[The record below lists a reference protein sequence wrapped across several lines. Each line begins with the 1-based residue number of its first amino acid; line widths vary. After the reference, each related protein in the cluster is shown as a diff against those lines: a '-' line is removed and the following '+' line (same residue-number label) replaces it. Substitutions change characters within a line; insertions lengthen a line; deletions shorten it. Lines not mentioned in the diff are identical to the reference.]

1 MHSKRIDSRENP
13 IDLKTI
19 LVFRVIKPDGKYCF
33 VDHTARVYSS
43 WGDYLANN
51 TLPRCKMCYPTNGEY
66 KFQKLPSGSS
76 DENNND
82 RPCGLDLELS
92 ESVSCT
98 NWERFKSGCLIV
110 VSYVGLAVGVVS
122 IVAAPFTGGA
132 APSVYAVLAQTI
144 SGYIGIGCMG
154 IGLLA

>member
-1 MHSKRIDSRENP
+1 M
-13 IDLKTI
+13 
-19 LVFRVIKPDGKYCF
+19 FRVVKPDGNYCF
-33 VDHTARVYSS
+33 IDQTARVYSN
-43 WGDYLANN
+43 WDDYLGSNK
-51 TLPRCKMCYPTNGEY
+51 LPRSKMCYPSNGEY
-66 KFQKLPSGSS
+66 KFQKLSSGSN

-82 RPCGLDLELS
+82 RPCGLNLVLS

-98 NWERFKSGCLIV
+98 NWERFKSGSLKV

-132 APSVYAVLAQTI
+132 APSAYAVVAQTI

-154 IGLLA
+154 IGLVA